1 MYWPYCIS
9 DDINDDTD
17 DDTDDDVTD
26 DKNNVI
32 RDDVNDNKRRY
43 SDNIK
48 HFKLILFEL
57 LWRPL

>member
-1 MYWPYCIS
+1 M
-9 DDINDDTD
+9 D
-17 DDTDDDVTD
+17 DDTDDDLTD

-32 RDDVNDNKRRY
+32 RDNVNDNKRRY

-57 LWRPL
+57 LCY